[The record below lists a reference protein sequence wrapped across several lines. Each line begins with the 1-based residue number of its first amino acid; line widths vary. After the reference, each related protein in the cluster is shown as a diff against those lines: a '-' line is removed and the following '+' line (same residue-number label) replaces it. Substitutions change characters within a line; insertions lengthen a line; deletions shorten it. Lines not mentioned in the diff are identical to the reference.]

1 MQPFT
6 TAAMGRLLTLAAL
19 AFGVVTAAPTGP
31 SVIAAPNND
40 SNATLKDKQASST
53 PSPPSL
59 ILLIIRLPALV
70 DGLTD

>member
-40 SNATLKDKQASST
+40 SNATLKDKYVTGLIQSHASS
-53 PSPPSL
+53 S
-59 ILLIIRLPALV
+59 
-70 DGLTD
+70 